1 MDFQVVQTKSSLTF
15 TLIQLV
21 LTQAHSCIVVVV
33 VVVVE
38 VVVVVVS
45 LIMPSSGLSALVRK
59 VQLALLTSTDCAPST
74 DFREGRVDLS

>member
-33 VVVVE
+33 VEVV

-45 LIMPSSGLSALVRK
+45 LIMPSSGLSALVWK